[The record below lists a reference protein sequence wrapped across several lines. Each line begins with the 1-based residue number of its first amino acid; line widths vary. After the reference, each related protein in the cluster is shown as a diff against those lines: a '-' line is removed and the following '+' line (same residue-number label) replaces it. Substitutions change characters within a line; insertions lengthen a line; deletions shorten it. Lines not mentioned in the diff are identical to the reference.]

1 LRVQPLLLDFV
12 AHFTRTTPAKLA
24 VHDLTADTR
33 YSYAQLDEAIDRAAA
48 VLRDALGGSHS
59 DIHGKRVVV
68 LSRNSAQMLVIHFAC
83 VRVGAIFVPL
93 NWRLAPAEITFMLGD
108 CEPALI
114 VLESMFEDRLEQRTV
129 PRIYLDNDKNGDASQ
144 ESFAARMAA
153 APKPTAPGRGVAV
166 DGETPITLLY
176 SSGTTGKP
184 KGVIVTQLN
193 AFSGALNL
201 ALGTA
206 CSPKA
211 TFLCDMPMFH
221 TAGLF
226 AAARVP
232 LLSGGTVLISQKF
245 DAPVT
250 YGRLADSSL
259 GITHYFCV
267 TQMAMMMRQLPN
279 FEGRRLSHLTAL
291 ITGGAPNPEAHILR
305 WLDDGVAMING
316 WGMSEICSALAQ
328 PVGDL
333 ARIRSH
339 PSAVGLPHLT
349 VEMKLV
355 DSEGREVALGEPGE
369 IWTRGANVTPGYWR
383 RPELNK
389 TAFEDGWFK
398 TGDVAVQDT
407 DGFYSIV
414 DRIKDMFIS
423 GGENVYPAEIE
434 ATIVELDAVGD
445 VAVIGI
451 PDSQWGE
458 VGCAYVVVAPGKSLD
473 AASLEAHCRKRLAK
487 FKVPKRYEI
496 IANLPRTPSGKVQ
509 KHLLR
514 DSQRGK

>member
-12 AHFTRTTPAKLA
+12 AHFARTTPHKLA

-33 YSYAQLDEAIDRAAA
+33 LTYSQFDDAIDRAGS
-48 VLRDALGGSHS
+48 VLRASLGEPR
-59 DIHGKRVVV
+59 GKRVVV
-68 LSRNSAQMLVIHFAC
+68 LSRNSAHMLALHFAC
-83 VRVGAIFVPL
+83 VRTGAIFVPL
-93 NWRLAPAEITFMLGD
+93 NWRLAPAEIAFMLAD

-114 VLESMFEDRLEQRTV
+114 VLEPMFADRLEQDAI
-129 PRIYLDNDKNGDASQ
+129 PRLQLDDSKDG
-144 ESFAARMAA
+144 FAARMAA
-153 APKPTAPGRGVAV
+153 APIPTAPGAGVAV
-166 DGETPITLLY
+166 DADAPITLLY

-193 AFSGALNL
+193 AFAGALNL
-201 ALGTA
+201 ALGTN
-206 CSPKA
+206 CSPQS

-232 LLSGGTVLISQKF
+232 LLAGGTVLISQKF

-250 YGRLADSSL
+250 YARLADPKL
-259 GITHYFCV
+259 RITHYFCV
-267 TQMAMMMRQLPN
+267 TQMAMMMRQLPG
-279 FEGRRLSHLTAL
+279 FDGRRLAHLTAL

-305 WLDDGVAMING
+305 WLDDGVAMLNG

-333 ARIRSH
+333 DRIRAH

-355 DSEGREVALGEPGE
+355 DSEGREVGVGEPGE

-383 RPELNK
+383 RPELNA
-389 TAFEDGWFK
+389 TCFQDGWFK
-398 TGDVAVQDT
+398 TGDVGVRDA

-423 GGENVYPAEIE
+423 GGENVYPAEVE

-451 PDSQWGE
+451 PDEQWGE

-473 AASLEAHCRKRLAK
+473 VAMLDAHCRKRLAK
-487 FKVPKRYEI
+487 FKVPKRFEI

-514 DSQRGK
+514 ESQRTK

>member
-1 LRVQPLLLDFV
+1 MQPLLLDFV
-12 AHFTRTTPAKLA
+12 AHFARTTPHKIA
-24 VHDLTADTR
+24 VHDLTADVRFT
-33 YSYAQLDEAIDRAAA
+33 YTQLDDAIDRAAS
-48 VLRDALGGSHS
+48 VLRASLGEPKGQ
-59 DIHGKRVVV
+59 RVVV
-68 LSRNSAQMLVIHFAC
+68 LSRNSAQMLVLHFAC
-83 VRVGAIFVPL
+83 VRTGAIFVPL

-114 VLESMFEDRLEQRTV
+114 VLEPMFEDRLEQRTV
-129 PRIYLDNDKNGDASQ
+129 PRILFDDSP
-144 ESFAARMAA
+144 ESFAARMAS
-153 APKPTAPGRGVAV
+153 APRPTAPGQGIAV
-166 DGETPITLLY
+166 DPDAPITLLY

-206 CSPKA
+206 CSPQA

-232 LLSGGTVLISQKF
+232 LLAGGTVLISQKF

-250 YGRLADSSL
+250 YARLADPKL

-267 TQMAMMMRQLPN
+267 TQMAMMMRQLPD
-279 FEGRRLSHLTAL
+279 FDGRRLSHLVAL

-333 ARIRSH
+333 ERIRSH
-339 PSAVGLPHLT
+339 PSAVGMPHLT

-355 DSEGREVALGEPGE
+355 DSEGREVGVGEPGE
-369 IWTRGANVTPGYWR
+369 IWTRGSNVTPGYWR
-383 RPELNK
+383 RPELNA
-389 TAFEDGWFK
+389 TAFQDGWFK
-398 TGDVAVQDT
+398 TGDVAVRDA

-423 GGENVYPAEIE
+423 GGENVYPAEVE

-451 PDSQWGE
+451 PDQQWGE
-458 VGCAYVVVAPGKSLD
+458 VGCAFVVVAPGRSLD
-473 AASLEAHCRKRLAK
+473 VTTLEAHCRKRLAK

-496 IANLPRTPSGKVQ
+496 IENLPRTPSGKVQ

>member
-1 LRVQPLLLDFV
+1 VQPLLLDFV
-12 AHFTRTTPAKLA
+12 AHFARTTPRKLA
-24 VHDLTADTR
+24 VQDLTANTR
-33 YSYAQLDEAIDRAAA
+33 FTYAELDDAIDRGAS
-48 VLRDALGGSHS
+48 VLTAALGG
-59 DIHGKRVVV
+59 DAKGKRVAV
-68 LSRNSAQMLVIHFAC
+68 LSRNSAQMLILHFAC
-83 VRVGAIFVPL
+83 VRSGAIFVPL
-93 NWRLAPAEITFMLGD
+93 NWRLAPAEIGFMLAD
-108 CEPALI
+108 CEPSLIAL
-114 VLESMFEDRLEQRTV
+114 ERTFEDRVEERTT
-129 PRIYLDNDKNGDASQ
+129 PRLSLDDGP
-144 ESFAARMAA
+144 EGFTARIAA

-166 DGETPITLLY
+166 DPDAPITLLY

-184 KGVIVTQLN
+184 KGVIVTLLN

-201 ALGTA
+201 ALGTN
-206 CSPKA
+206 CTPDA

-232 LLSGGTVLISQKF
+232 LLVGGTVHISQKF

-250 YGRLADSSL
+250 YSRLADPAL
-259 GITHYFCV
+259 KITHYFCV
-267 TQMAMMMRQLPN
+267 TQMAMMMRQLPD
-279 FEGRRLSHLTAL
+279 FEGKRLAHLTAL

-305 WLDDGVAMING
+305 WIDDGVMMVNG

-328 PVGDL
+328 PVGDI

-349 VEMKLV
+349 VEMRLV
-355 DSEGREVALGEPGE
+355 DDNGNDVPVGTPGE
-369 IWTRGANVTPGYWR
+369 IWTRGSNVTPGYWR

-389 TAFEDGWFK
+389 TAFVDGWFR
-398 TGDVAVQDT
+398 TGDVAVCDA

-423 GGENVYPAEIE
+423 GGENVYPAEVE

-445 VAVIGI
+445 VAVVGI
-451 PDSQWGE
+451 PDQKWGE
-458 VGCAYVVVAPGKSLD
+458 VGCAFVVVAPGKSLD
-473 AASLEAHCRKRLAK
+473 AKTVEAHCLRRLAK
-487 FKVPKRYEI
+487 FKVPQRVEI
-496 IANLPRTPSGKVQ
+496 LENLPRTPSGKVQ

-514 DSQRGK
+514 ARFAA

>member
-1 LRVQPLLLDFV
+1 MQPLLLDFV
-12 AHFTRTTPAKLA
+12 AHFARTTPHKLA

-33 YSYAQLDEAIDRAAA
+33 LTYAQLDDAIDRAAS
-48 VLRDALGGSHS
+48 VLRTALGEPE
-59 DIHGKRVVV
+59 GKRVAV
-68 LSRNSAQMLVIHFAC
+68 LSRNSAQMLVLHFAC
-83 VRVGAIFVPL
+83 VRTGAIFVPL
-93 NWRLAPAEITFMLGD
+93 NWRLAPAEIAFMLAD

-114 VLESMFEDRLEQRTV
+114 VLEPLFEDRLEQNTL
-129 PRIYLDNDKNGDASQ
+129 PRLPLDDSKDG
-144 ESFAARMAA
+144 FAARLAA
-153 APKPTAPGRGVAV
+153 APKPTAPGQGVAV
-166 DGETPITLLY
+166 DGDAPITLLY

-206 CSPKA
+206 CSPQA

-232 LLSGGTVLISQKF
+232 LLVGGTVRISQKF

-250 YGRLADSSL
+250 YSRLADPKL

-267 TQMAMMMRQLPN
+267 TQMAMMMRQLPD

-333 ARIRSH
+333 VRIRSH

-355 DSEGREVALGEPGE
+355 DSEGREVGVGEAGE
-369 IWTRGANVTPGYWR
+369 IWTRGSNVTPGYWR
-383 RPELNK
+383 RPELNAI
-389 TAFEDGWFK
+389 AFQDGWFK
-398 TGDVAVQDT
+398 TGDVGVRDA

-434 ATIVELDAVGD
+434 ATLVELDAVGD

-451 PDSQWGE
+451 ADEQWGE

-473 AASLEAHCRKRLAK
+473 VVTLEAHCRKRLAK
-487 FKVPKRYEI
+487 FKVPKHYAI
-496 IANLPRTPSGKVQ
+496 IESLPRTPSGKVQ

-514 DSQRGK
+514 DSHRGK